1 MTWLEKYG
9 QDEQPTYEQ
18 MSAYIQ
24 NPLWEDILSYLGT
37 AYDTQPKQSFSG
49 CSAQPGWNVKFLKGG
64 KSLCTLY
71 PMEGYFI
78 ALVVV
83 GQKESNEA
91 ELMMP
96 SCTPYIQDLY
106 EHAGLLMGARWLMI
120 RVTDEEIQSD
130 LKRLIALRR
139 KPK

>member
-9 QDEQPTYEQ
+9 ADEQPTYEQ
-18 MSAYIQ
+18 MSAYVH
-24 NPLWEDILSYLGT
+24 NPLWENILSYLKT

-49 CSAQPGWNVKFLKGG
+49 CSGQPGWNVKFHKGG

-71 PMEGYFI
+71 PMEGFFI

-83 GQKESNEA
+83 GEKEATEA
-91 ELMMP
+91 ELMLP
-96 SCTPYIQDLY
+96 SCTPYIQDLF
-106 EHAGLLMGARWLMI
+106 EHAGSLMGAKWLMI
-120 RVTDEEIQSD
+120 HVMDEDILSD
-130 LKRLIALRR
+130 MKRLIALRR